1 MVCPE
6 FPHFSDK
13 NQVVPTVGV
22 RLDTDNIAMT
32 PQTGLG
38 CLQAA
43 HTFLIQC
50 KHLTSCLT
58 PVSRFATVSAK
69 LTRSE
74 LVVRMQID
82 RASQLTGFFSTSVF
96 FSLADVFPDV
106 ATGSIEASK
115 QGGIQ
120 AISLAVTLG
129 IALLGGLIV
138 GRCRTLLGGS
148 GEALGYLDL
157 F

>member
-1 MVCPE
+1 M
-6 FPHFSDK
+6 
-13 NQVVPTVGV
+13 
-22 RLDTDNIAMT
+22 
-32 PQTGLG
+32 
-38 CLQAA
+38 
-43 HTFLIQC
+43 
-50 KHLTSCLT
+50 
-58 PVSRFATVSAK
+58 
-69 LTRSE
+69 
-74 LVVRMQID
+74 
-82 RASQLTGFFSTSVF
+82 F

-106 ATGSIEASK
+106 ADGSIEASK

-138 GRCRTLLGGS
+138 GRCHILLGGS